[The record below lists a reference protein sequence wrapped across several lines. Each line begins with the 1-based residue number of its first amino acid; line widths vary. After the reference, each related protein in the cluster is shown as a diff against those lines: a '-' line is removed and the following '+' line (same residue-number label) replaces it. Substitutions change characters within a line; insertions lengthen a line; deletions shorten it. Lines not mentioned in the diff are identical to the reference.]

1 MESSQVPL
9 LPLIVFL
16 AELAV
21 VTLCTMRI
29 IFVARG
35 KKYLAPL
42 LGFFEVSIWLFA
54 IGQIMRNLNNVGC
67 YLGFAG
73 GFTLGN
79 YLGVLLEKKL
89 AIGSAVVHVIATRD
103 VTGLVEGLRA
113 ADYGVTRIEGRGAT
127 GPVHVVFT
135 VIKRRDLEHVVG
147 LIKDFDAHAFY
158 SVNDLQAAAAGISPA
173 SRGRSRGLVPQPLR
187 LFRTAA

>member
-9 LPLIVFL
+9 LPFIVFL
-16 AELAV
+16 AELSV

-79 YLGVLLEKKL
+79 FLGVLLEKKL
-89 AIGSAVVHVIATRD
+89 AIGSAVVHVITTRD
-103 VTGLVEGLRA
+103 AAGLIEGLRA
-113 ADYGVTRIEGRGAT
+113 ADYGVTSIEGRGAT
-127 GPVHVVFT
+127 GPVRILFT
-135 VIKRRDLEHVVG
+135 VIKRRDLAHVVG
-147 LIKDFDAHAFY
+147 LVKDFDAHAFY
-158 SVNDLQAAAAGISPA
+158 SVNDLQTAAAGISPA
-173 SRGRSRGLVPQPLR
+173 ARGRSRGLVPLPLR